1 MNGIDEYEY
10 RGDGYMRQVNGA
22 KWTLAALNYAE
33 RFDEKN
39 IVDLERH
46 NLTDETFVLLEGEA
60 TLLTAGVSGASRP
73 GEPTRDASGTGAP
86 VRVSRVPMTPLRYYN
101 VRAGIWHNIVVKPG
115 TRCLVAENANTSKDN
130 TDYLEIATG
139 RVFKKRPSFE
149 EILPGTYLLKVPFG
163 PVWTGIALVKYVS
176 GASRPGAETA
186 DAGRVGY
193 VLIDSSH
200 LDPEPYLIPALA
212 ELGLR
217 PGDIDWLLNT
227 HVHGD
232 HIGGHHALV
241 TKYGLKTCTL
251 DSAADALRDPVKVAV
266 RVRTRFPK
274 NSPAPQSY
282 LKGVEPDKV
291 LKEGELLEGRFMAIA
306 TPGHDDD
313 CLTWIDTVT
322 GTAFTGDSLQA
333 NGTPTQGVGF
343 YRDLPAYRRTLA
355 KLAALV
361 PGASR
366 PGIAAADARRVGYVS
381 GASRPGIENIVCGH
395 FYDGIGDVIKG
406 RDEVSKALAY
416 CESRVALYGER
427 LKSYVTSL
435 VSQGPGRDAPG
446 TGGRPGR
453 DAPGML
459 PTRLASALPE
469 SGRDAPGTDEAV
481 LVPLALKLI
490 GEVGCGMPES
500 LFLALHTVSEHL
512 KEIGQ

>member
-10 RGDGYMRQVNGA
+10 RGDGYARQVNGA
-22 KWTLAALNYAE
+22 KWTLAALNYAD

-60 TLLTAGVSGASRP
+60 TLLVGDKA
-73 GEPTRDASGTGAP
+73 E
-86 VRVSRVPMTPLRYYN
+86 RVPMVPLRYYN
-101 VRAGIWHNIVVKPG
+101 VRAGIWHNIIVKPG

-130 TDYLEIATG
+130 TDYLDIATG
-139 RVFKKRPSFE
+139 KVFKKRPTFE
-149 EILPGTYLLKVPFG
+149 EVLPGTYLLKVPFG
-163 PVWTGIALVKYVS
+163 PVWTGIVLVRGDVN
-176 GASRPGAETA
+176 
-186 DAGRVGY
+186 

-200 LDPEPYLIPALA
+200 LEPEAYLIPALA
-212 ELGLR
+212 DLGLK

-241 TKYGLKTCTL
+241 TKYGLKTATL
-251 DSAADALRDPVKVAV
+251 DSAADALRDPVKVAI

-291 LKEGELLEGRFMAIA
+291 LKEGELLADRFIVIS

-313 CLTWIDTVT
+313 CLSWIDTKT

-343 YRDLPAYRRTLA
+343 YRDLPAYRRTLE
-355 KLAALV
+355 KL
-361 PGASR
+361 SR
-366 PGIAAADARRVGYVS
+366 QNLT
-381 GASRPGIENIVCGH
+381 NIVCGH
-395 FYDGIGDVIKG
+395 WYDGIGDVVKG
-406 RDEVSKALAY
+406 CDAVKTALTY
-416 CESRVALYGER
+416 CEERVALYDR
-427 LKSYVTSL
+427 KL
-435 VSQGPGRDAPG
+435 RDFVLG
-446 TGGRPGR
+446 VGGGA
-453 DAPGML
+453 DATKGI
-459 PTRLASALPE
+459 AEDESA
-469 SGRDAPGTDEAV
+469 

-490 GEVGCGMPES
+490 GEVGCGMPDA

-512 KEIGQ
+512 KEI